1 MCLWCVF
8 FFKQK
13 TAYEMRISDW
23 SSDVCSS
30 DLRIAVGLRRGN
42 EPLRHQLLRLGYL
55 SKILRPRYIQIE
67 APMFDWLKD
76 IVFRTTVLRE
86 ILELSG
92 QIKPS
97 RGRQI
102 VYGLCIAYPYIVF
115 SVFIFM
121 VGFATYIRTRTEIYI
136 LLSGIGISF
145 VALLYGLFVSPSRG
159 GVPIVRNFVKRNQKN
174 NIRTKVVIDKFPS
187 TLDSIERQISM
198 LNVIDRKNT
207 SLKS

>member
-1 MCLWCVF
+1 
-8 FFKQK
+8 
-13 TAYEMRISDW
+13 
-23 SSDVCSS
+23 
-30 DLRIAVGLRRGN
+30 
-42 EPLRHQLLRLGYL
+42 
-55 SKILRPRYIQIE
+55 
-67 APMFDWLKD
+67 MFDWLKD

-145 VALLYGLFVSPSRG
+145 VALLYGRSEEHTSELQSLMRILYAVFC
-159 GVPIVRNFVKRNQKN
+159 FKKKN
-174 NIRTKVVIDKFPS
+174 NT
-187 TLDSIERQISM
+187 Q
-198 LNVIDRKNT
+198 
-207 SLKS
+207 LK

>member
-1 MCLWCVF
+1 
-8 FFKQK
+8 
-13 TAYEMRISDW
+13 
-23 SSDVCSS
+23 
-30 DLRIAVGLRRGN
+30 
-42 EPLRHQLLRLGYL
+42 
-55 SKILRPRYIQIE
+55 
-67 APMFDWLKD
+67 MFDWLKD

-136 LLSGIGISF
+136 LLSGIRS
-145 VALLYGLFVSPSRG
+145 
-159 GVPIVRNFVKRNQKN
+159 
-174 NIRTKVVIDKFPS
+174 
-187 TLDSIERQISM
+187 EEH
-198 LNVIDRKNT
+198 T
-207 SLKS
+207 SELQSLMRLSYAVFCLKKKK